1 MSKTAAV
8 VLAFLGLNLLASVSQ
23 AQILPRGNVYLGASY
38 QDARDI
44 TTRYPF
50 KGWEGSFEDLPF
62 VRYPK
67 IGIVLDGSG
76 YYRSGITEY
85 NLFLGPRLSTTY
97 GKWRPFIQ
105 AMGGAHRQPVTGVYH
120 NPIAYDIGGGVDRK
134 LFFKNFSW
142 RLQGDYVHSRLLSA
156 TQNDIRASTGLVWR
170 F

>member
-8 VLAFLGLNLLASVSQ
+8 VLAFLCLTLLATVSQ

-38 QDARDI
+38 ADSQDI

-50 KGWEGSFEDLPF
+50 KGWEGSVEDLPF
-62 VRYPK
+62 ARHPK
-67 IGIVLDGSG
+67 LGFVLDGSG

-97 GKWRPFIQ
+97 GKWRPFVQ
-105 AMGGAHRQPVTGVYH
+105 GMGGVHRLPVTGIYH
-120 NPIAYDIGGGVDRK
+120 YPIAYDIGGGTDYK

-142 RLQGDYVHSRLLSA
+142 RLQGDYLHFRLLSA
-156 TQNDIRASTGLVWR
+156 EQHDVRLSTGLVWR

>member
-8 VLAFLGLNLLASVSQ
+8 VLAFLCLTLISTVSQ

-38 QDARDI
+38 ADAQDI

-50 KGWEGSFEDLPF
+50 KGWNASAEDLPF
-62 VRYPK
+62 ARFPK
-67 IGIVLDGSG
+67 LGFVLDGSG
-76 YYRSGITEY
+76 FYRSGLTEY
-85 NLFLGPRLSTTY
+85 NLLFGPRLSINY
-97 GKWRPFIQ
+97 GKWRPFVHG
-105 AMGGAHRQPVTGVYH
+105 MGGVHRQPINGIIHYPV
-120 NPIAYDIGGGVDRK
+120 AYDIGGGVDYK

-156 TQNDIRASTGLVWR
+156 EQKDFRASTGLVWR